1 MEEMKKRK
9 LEETDNDQLLPNL
22 NETAPSTTVE
32 ELRSLL
38 DPLAK
43 PQLVDLLSKLG
54 FQYPSIAEEIKSVAS
69 ADPALRKLFVRGLA
83 WNTTSETLCAAFQE
97 HGEIEEG
104 AVIFDKATGKSR
116 GYGFITYKD
125 MESAQ
130 RALKAPGKMIDGR
143 MAVCNLASEGFT
155 GPSTASDQAQRKL
168 YIGGLAPETTSELL
182 LSFFSRHG
190 EIEEGSVAYDKE
202 TNKSRGFGFV
212 TYKNVEA
219 AKKALDDPQKMFGG
233 RNITV
238 KLADN
243 YKGKV
248 VQSQLT
254 AAVVPVPVQMT
265 GFTAAYP
272 SKSYAGAPAP
282 VGYTYPQPMATY
294 PNAPYASPP
303 TPAAQYS
310 VQPQFSYPQYAVKKE
325 TLPAPTALG
334 GYPYYMPKQ

>member
-1 MEEMKKRK
+1 MEDMKKRK
-9 LEETDNDQLLPNL
+9 LDDIEHGQTLPNL
-22 NETAPSTTVE
+22 NDMVPVSTVE
-32 ELRSLL
+32 ELRGLL

-43 PQLVDLLSKLG
+43 SQLVDLLARAGSH
-54 FQYPSIAEEIKSVAS
+54 YPSIAEEIKSVAS

-104 AVIFDKATGKSR
+104 AVIYDKSTGKSR
-116 GYGFITYKD
+116 GYGFVTYKD

-130 RALKAPGKMIDGR
+130 RALKAPSKMIDGR
-143 MAVCNLASEGFT
+143 MAVCNLASEGLT
-155 GPSTASDQAQRKL
+155 STSATPDQAQRKL
-168 YIGGLAPETTSELL
+168 YIGGLSPETTSEIL
-182 LSFFSRHG
+182 LSFFGRHG

-212 TYKNVEA
+212 TYKTVEA
-219 AKKALDDPQKMFGG
+219 AKKAIDDPQKMLGG

-248 VQSQLT
+248 AQPQLP
-254 AAVVPVPVQMT
+254 AAVVPVPVHITAGYQQT
-265 GFTAAYP
+265 G
-272 SKSYAGAPAP
+272 AGGP

-294 PNAPYASPP
+294 PTASYTSPP
-303 TPAAQYS
+303 TAAAPYLAQPQYS
-310 VQPQFSYPQYAVKKE
+310 YPHYAIKKDTPPPQ
-325 TLPAPTALG
+325 TALG

>member
-22 NETAPSTTVE
+22 NETAPSTTME

-43 PQLVDLLSKLG
+43 PQLVDILSKLG

-69 ADPALRKLFVRGLA
+69 ADPALRKLF
-83 WNTTSETLCAAFQE
+83 AFQE

-155 GPSTASDQAQRKL
+155 GPSTAPDQAQRKL
-168 YIGGLAPETTSELL
+168 YIGGLSPETTSEMLL
-182 LSFFSRHG
+182 AFFSRHG

-233 RNITV
+233 RNVTV

-248 VQSQLT
+248 LQSQLT

-272 SKSYAGAPAP
+272 KAYSGAPAP

-303 TPAAQYS
+303 PAAPYS
-310 VQPQFSYPQYAVKKE
+310 VQSHFSYPQYAVKKE
-325 TLPAPTALG
+325 TPPAPTGYG